1 MPDVVDPAT
10 RSRMMSGIRG
20 KNTKPEL
27 LIRRGLHARG
37 LRFRLHCR
45 DIPGNPDLCFR
56 SRRAVVFVHGCFWHA
71 HDCHLFR
78 WPGTRVEFWQ
88 EKIEGNRTR
97 DAATMARLHEQ
108 GWRVLTIWECALK
121 GSKRQP
127 VEHVLDRAQAWLLN
141 GSGDLEIGSTP

>member
-1 MPDVVDPAT
+1 
-10 RSRMMSGIRG
+10 MMSGIRG

-56 SRRAVVFVHGCFWHA
+56 PRRAVVFIHGCFWHA
-71 HDCHLFR
+71 HACHLFK
-78 WPGTRVEFWQ
+78 WPSTRVEFWQ
-88 EKIEGNRTR
+88 AKIEGNRTR
-97 DAATMARLHEQ
+97 DAATMERLREQ

-127 VEHVLDRAQAWLLN
+127 LDHVLDHAEAWLLK
-141 GSGDLEIGSTP
+141 GSGDLEIGSAP